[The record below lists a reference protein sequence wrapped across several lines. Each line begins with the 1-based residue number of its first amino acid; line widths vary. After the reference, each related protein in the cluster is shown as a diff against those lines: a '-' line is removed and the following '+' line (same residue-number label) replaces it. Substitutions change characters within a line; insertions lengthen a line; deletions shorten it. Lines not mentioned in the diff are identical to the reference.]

1 MNSLDNKNIN
11 FFNKIID
18 SEIYKI
24 ATGGIGHV
32 QSINQSIRDIEV
44 LNKYIDMVNTTIN
57 GNFISI
63 EEDPDV
69 SSGYDVAFITPN
81 GIEVMDEN
89 VANVIEI
96 IPLQEFKEILI
107 GWRDF
112 LLTPPLDGS
121 RV

>member
-1 MNSLDNKNIN
+1 MNSLDNKNIK

-18 SEIYKI
+18 GKIYKI
-24 ATGGIGHV
+24 VTGGIGHV
-32 QSINQSIRDIEV
+32 QSIRDIEV
-44 LNKYIDMVNTTIN
+44 LNKYIDMVNITID

-81 GIEVMDEN
+81 GVEVMDED
-89 VANVIEI
+89 VVNVIEI

-121 RV
+121 KV